1 MDPQGVASA
10 IADYG
15 FPIVSSGLLL
25 YLVYFIWKFITEQ
38 IEPLIEEIHG
48 TSIRLIDKVRMLDN
62 DNIRLQQKL
71 DTVIEI
77 REAEHVK
84 RSMDSSHAT
93 EIVHRFKNPSFSGV
107 GTSSHYLTIENQ
119 EKSRKDKIK
128 EEIDAELQRIER
140 ESENTTLAKFL
151 RNLESRIYSQL
162 SKQLVEQMF
171 GNEEGA
177 QAGSFFVEG
186 NTVSYE
192 KTLGADGQEVIIM
205 TIVAEDGSITTI
217 EIPIGVGNLG
227 G

>member
-1 MDPQGVASA
+1 MSRRVWTIML
-10 IADYG
+10 IATT
-15 FPIVSSGLLL
+15 ISNS
-25 YLVYFIWKFITEQ
+25 
-38 IEPLIEEIHG
+38 
-48 TSIRLIDKVRMLDN
+48 N
-62 DNIRLQQKL
+62 
-71 DTVIEI
+71 
-77 REAEHVK
+77 
-84 RSMDSSHAT
+84 AT

-177 QAGSFFVEG
+177 EAGSFFVEG

>member
-1 MDPQGVASA
+1 M
-10 IADYG
+10 
-15 FPIVSSGLLL
+15 SSVVWTVLLIL
-25 YLVYFIWKFITEQ
+25 TTI
-38 IEPLIEEIHG
+38 
-48 TSIRLIDKVRMLDN
+48 S
-62 DNIRLQQKL
+62 
-71 DTVIEI
+71 
-77 REAEHVK
+77 
-84 RSMDSSHAT
+84 SSHAT

>member
-1 MDPQGVASA
+1 MLKGAW
-10 IADYG
+10 I
-15 FPIVSSGLLL
+15 ILLTT
-25 YLVYFIWKFITEQ
+25 ITF
-38 IEPLIEEIHG
+38 
-48 TSIRLIDKVRMLDN
+48 N
-62 DNIRLQQKL
+62 CN
-71 DTVIEI
+71 
-77 REAEHVK
+77 
-84 RSMDSSHAT
+84 AT

-119 EKSRKDKIK
+119 EKSRRDKIK
-128 EEIDAELQRIER
+128 EDIESELQRLER

-162 SKQLVEQMF
+162 SKQLVDQMF

-177 QAGSFFVEG
+177 EAGSFFVEG
-186 NTVSYE
+186 NTVTYN
-192 KTLGADGQEVIIM
+192 KTIGDDGQEVIIL

>member
-1 MDPQGVASA
+1 MSSVVWTMFLLA
-10 IADYG
+10 IT
-15 FPIVSSGLLL
+15 I
-25 YLVYFIWKFITEQ
+25 
-38 IEPLIEEIHG
+38 
-48 TSIRLIDKVRMLDN
+48 N
-62 DNIRLQQKL
+62 
-71 DTVIEI
+71 
-77 REAEHVK
+77 
-84 RSMDSSHAT
+84 SSHAT

-119 EKSRKDKIK
+119 EKSRKDKI
-128 EEIDAELQRIER
+128 EEDVQAELKRLER

-192 KTLGADGQEVIIM
+192 KTLGADGQEVIVM